1 MKRKFFQRL
10 SSAFLS
16 LLMLVALAV
25 PAYAAGT
32 PSTSVE
38 CYVYARTSAGS
49 DPFQVNTPPT
59 EITKAIGSYPE
70 SVSSGA
76 LDFIPWPSEV
86 VLNIQGEDGLET
98 WTFDGVRILY
108 LDSTS
113 DIGVRI
119 VTLSDAESCAAFK
132 APETSMLEIDYIW
145 NVEEPPYERP
155 AITNFIYSV
164 DRTVAQNDSNLT
176 AVENENEV
184 DVYRVTQDVNG
195 DKTGLTLTYNT
206 SMDMTNLGF
215 DENYGDGSW
224 NLLQANKDWITDGT
238 WVDLHFVFDDR
249 IDMKTLNTDNAKLTS
264 DMFVLRNDVKS
275 FEVKGQE
282 LIVHCRWDSAMAQAD
297 NELNPI
303 ITFNGV
309 KVDLP
314 SDWDDSITITNHG
327 SVNGWVYAES
337 KTDNVNL
344 NAEIRGGDTDDVF
357 ILTVDKASEP
367 GMDKTIVL
375 EDGSEVDKDTVA
387 AGTTV
392 EFQLESNVPE
402 NLKEYITYPVPSDP
416 AISTNSLGNAGE
428 YTLVFHDKMDA
439 NLALDT
445 ESFVVKLGDTTIDS
459 KYYTITTSGLGDG
472 CTFEVS
478 VDLAAMYND
487 DVITEAN
494 LGVTPITVNYKATLS
509 EQATAGAY
517 INEAWVHYP
526 NADSEHDK
534 VPVYTYG
541 INIFK
546 YDQGSIKGEGESW
559 TATGLK
565 GAEFALYKEADVTVD
580 GDNVTINQGAEPV
593 WTGTSNE
600 EGYVV
605 ANGLDDGVYYLFET
619 KAPDNYAKSDKPLKV
634 TVTPTADFAD
644 EDAYY
649 LVDVKFANT
658 LIPHTGGMGTTMFTI
673 GGGVIV
679 AAAAILF
686 VVSRKKRKSK

>member
-1 MKRKFFQRL
+1 MKTKFMKRF
-10 SSAFLS
+10 SSAILA
-16 LLMLVALAV
+16 LIMLVMLAV
-25 PAYAAGT
+25 PAYAASLMPVSWEVSGGMGGPRVPDVVMEAT
-32 PSTSVE
+32 NCPESPTSV
-38 CYVYARTSAGS
+38 
-49 DPFQVNTPPT
+49 
-59 EITKAIGSYPE
+59 
-70 SVSSGA
+70 SVGETIN
-76 LDFIPWPSEV
+76 IPWPSTTSVTEY
-86 VLNIQGEDGLET
+86 NTEEDYSRVWEFTNVTVMYMDTDNNLQQST
-98 WTFDGVRILY
+98 
-108 LDSTS
+108 LDS
-113 DIGVRI
+113 
-119 VTLSDAESCAAFK
+119 AEECAAFVV
-132 APETSMLEIDYIW
+132 PDNINETLGLNIAYMWEAGDTTQG
-145 NVEEPPYERP
+145 RP
-155 AITNFIYSV
+155 VITNFIFDV
-164 DRTVAQNDSNLT
+164 DRTVTQNGSNLT
-176 AVENENEV
+176 AAQDESGT
-184 DVYRVTQDVNG
+184 DVYQVVNR
-195 DKTGLTLTYNT
+195 DKSGLSLTYNT

-215 DENYGDGSW
+215 AFNYGDGSW
-224 NLLQANKDWITDGT
+224 ELLQANKEYITNET
-238 WVDLHFVFDDR
+238 WVDLHFVFDEK
-249 IDMKTLNTDNAKLTS
+249 IDMDTLNTDNAELTS
-264 DMFVLRNDVKS
+264 DMFVLMKDNP
-275 FEVKGQE
+275 FEVNGQE
-282 LIVHCRWDSAMAQAD
+282 LIVHCRWDSAKAMAD
-297 NELNPI
+297 TELDPMI
-303 ITFNGV
+303 HFNGV

-314 SDWDDSITITNHG
+314 EDWGEADKITIANSG
-327 SVNGWVYAES
+327 KVDGWVYAYG
-337 KTDNVNL
+337 DNGNVNL
-344 NAEIRGGDTDDVF
+344 NMEINGGNTVDTF
-357 ILTVDKASEP
+357 ILTLKDKLSLP

-375 EDGSEVDKDTVA
+375 EDGTEVDEDTVA

-402 NLKEYITYPVPSDP
+402 NLKEYITYPEPSDP

-445 ESFVVKLGDTTIDS
+445 ESFEIKLGDTTIDS

-526 NADSEHDK
+526 NANSEHDK

-546 YDQGSIKGEGESW
+546 YDQGSVEGEGESW

-600 EGYVV
+600 KGYVV